1 MTKLIIQGGKPLKG
15 VVRLGGAKNASFK
28 LMIASLLSKNETRLL
43 NFSRIADVSLTKEI
57 ISALGAKV
65 YSAGERTMFINPAEL
80 STSIIPK
87 SLGLAS
93 RASSMF
99 IAPLLS
105 RMKKAIVPLP
115 GGDRIGK
122 RPLDRHFDGLKAL
135 GADIK
140 IEKNQIIATCDQLIG
155 NTYNFKKNSHTGTET
170 LVIAAVLAKGET
182 IIKNAASEPEVD
194 DLIEMLNKM
203 GANIKRLEPRTI
215 KITGVKT
222 LSPVIHQVM
231 PDRNE
236 AVSYAIAALVT
247 KGDIVV
253 ENANPDHLTIFLDK
267 LKQVGGGIEI
277 DKHGIR
283 FYYQKPLKS
292 VNITTKPHP
301 GFMTDWQPLWSVL
314 ATQCSGKTKIIE
326 SVFLK
331 RFQYVN
337 DLINMGVKIKYF
349 NPSIKDKDQFY
360 NFNLSD
366 DQPNN
371 KHGIVITGPTSLKG
385 TTVKVT
391 DIRAGATLALA
402 GLAATG
408 QTTLTHIDHID
419 RGYENFAGRLLSL
432 GAKIVRI
439 N

>member
-1 MTKLIIQGGKPLKG
+1 
-15 VVRLGGAKNASFK
+15 
-28 LMIASLLSKNETRLL
+28 
-43 NFSRIADVSLTKEI
+43 
-57 ISALGAKV
+57 
-65 YSAGERTMFINPAEL
+65 
-80 STSIIPK
+80 
-87 SLGLAS
+87 
-93 RASSMF
+93 MF